1 MSAANAIKDH
11 VIVDGS
17 NLATEGRTL
26 PSLAQLDEA
35 VRAFLDEYPRTRIT
49 AIVDATFG
57 HRIAAS
63 EKDAYEQ
70 AVLDGDLVAPPAGAI
85 GRGDAFVL
93 AIAHKAEATILS
105 NDSFQEFHGEYDWL
119 FDEGRL
125 IGGKPV
131 DGVGW
136 VFVGRVP
143 VRGPASRRSQ
153 RGTRDSKA
161 KLSKTDKAKEA
172 AAVEAEVAA
181 RRGKVAGVDTPARS
195 RRRGA
200 TPKAKK
206 SLSAEAPATK
216 TEPAGKADRAASK
229 GRDRRA
235 TAPDASSDGADEG
248 GGRGRRR
255 RSPAKAVDAINEPGP
270 FLEFVSKH
278 PVGSEV
284 TAAVDRFSSHG
295 AYVVVGDAHCY
306 VPLRAMADPPPRSA
320 REVLTVGESRIFVV
334 ASFDTP
340 RRSIDLAVP
349 GHQVTGDSVSE
360 PIPTQ
365 EAPQM
370 ATAKKSATKKSAAKK
385 APAKKPAASKAPA
398 KKPAAKKA
406 PAKKPAAKKAPAKK
420 PAAKKAPA
428 KKAPAKKA
436 PAQKSAAKKSA
447 AKKSAAKKTSAKKAP
462 AQKSAAKKSPA
473 KKATAK
479 KAAAKKAPAK
489 KRG

>member
-153 RGTRDSKA
+153 RGARDPKA

-181 RRGKVAGVDTPARS
+181 RRGNVVGADKPARS
-195 RRRGA
+195 RRRGG
-200 TPKAKK
+200 TPKANEPPSTKV
-206 SLSAEAPATK
+206 PAAKAK
-216 TEPAGKADRAASK
+216 TADTTDRAAST
-229 GRDRRA
+229 GRGRRA
-235 TAPDASSDGADEG
+235 AAPDAPSDGGEEG

-255 RSPAKAVDAINEPGP
+255 RSPAKAADAINESGP
-270 FLEFVSKH
+270 FVEFISTH
-278 PVGSEV
+278 AVGSEV
-284 TAAVDRFSSHG
+284 TAVVDRFSSHG
-295 AYVVVGDAHCY
+295 AYVVVGDAQCY

-334 ASFDTP
+334 ASFDAP
-340 RRSIDLAVP
+340 RRSIDLALP

-360 PIPTQ
+360 PITTQ
-365 EAPQM
+365 EALQM

-385 APAKKPAASKAPA
+385 APAKKAPA
-398 KKPAAKKA
+398 KKS
-406 PAKKPAAKKAPAKK
+406 
-420 PAAKKAPA
+420 AAKKAPA
-428 KKAPAKKA
+428 KKAPAKKSAASKAPAKKAPAKKSAASKA

-447 AKKSAAKKTSAKKAP
+447 AKKSAAKKTP

-479 KAAAKKAPAK
+479 KATAKKAAAKKAPAK